1 MAAVDSAASPQPT
14 VLRRHDTCH
23 EDGVWSV
30 KWTRAGKLV
39 SGSVDET
46 VKVWDGDLK
55 EEGALMDGHR
65 LGVIS
70 AVPNSTGQ
78 WCACSSIDNT
88 IRFWDLET
96 RQLTRTIDAG
106 PLEAWSLALSS
117 NDSMVVTGTHYGAV
131 NVWGVETRDK
141 MQSLKSPVT
150 KDHFVMSVDVSPDAA
165 KYRVA
170 AGTSAGSV
178 TVYDMETGAV
188 TSSFNEATGHAMP
201 VRCAKFSHNGELLVT
216 ASDDMSVHVYDLK
229 AQCLA
234 ASFTGHTSWVLSVDC
249 SSDQRHIAS
258 GSSDQS
264 VRIWDLA
271 AKDCSHSFTSHNDQV
286 WSVAYNE
293 DGTCLAAG
301 CDDGSIEIYDVSSL

>member
-1 MAAVDSAASPQPT
+1 MATYLPADQRLPT
-14 VLRRHDTCH
+14 HCRHPP
-23 EDGVWSV
+23 
-30 KWTRAGKLV
+30 L
-39 SGSVDET
+39 
-46 VKVWDGDLK
+46 
-55 EEGALMDGHR
+55 
-65 LGVIS
+65 
-70 AVPNSTGQ
+70 P
-78 WCACSSIDNT
+78 
-88 IRFWDLET
+88 
-96 RQLTRTIDAG
+96 DAG

-117 NDSMVVTGTHYGAV
+117 NDAMVATGTHYGAV
-131 NVWGVETRDK
+131 NVWGVETGDK
-141 MQSLKSPVT
+141 MQALKSPQT
-150 KDHFVMSVDVSPDAA
+150 KDQFVMSVDVSPDAA

-170 AGTSAGSV
+170 AGTSAGTV
-178 TVYDMETGAV
+178 TVYDLETGAV

-264 VRIWDLA
+264 VRGSGWAIGCAASLATTSRSECFIATPAITPPPLLSQVRIWDLA
-271 AKDCSHSFTSHNDQV
+271 AKDCSHTFTSHNDQV
-286 WSVAYNE
+286 WSVAYNN

-301 CDDGSIEIYDVSSL
+301 CDDGSVEVYDVSSL